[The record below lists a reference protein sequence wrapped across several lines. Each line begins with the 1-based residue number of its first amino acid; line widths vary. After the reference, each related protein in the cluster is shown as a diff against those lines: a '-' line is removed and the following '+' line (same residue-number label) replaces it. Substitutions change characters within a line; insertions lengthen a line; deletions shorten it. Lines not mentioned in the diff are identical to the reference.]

1 MSFETFDHSYEET
14 WLDKFWEK
22 KSILLIIL
30 AIFYLLDILH
40 NYSIIELVNICER
53 ENPSEKLEP

>member
-14 WLDKFWEK
+14 WSDNFWRK
-22 KSILLIIL
+22 NNFFIIL
-30 AIFYLLDILH
+30 TIFYLLDILH
-40 NYSIIELVNICER
+40 NYSIIELVNICEH